1 MNVFSIWGTGKTLP
15 WMEPDDP
22 ICDAIAMLLPDLWK
36 AARDCGLD
44 PDNPPHLTK
53 ITKTLSD

>member
-22 ICDAIAMLLPDLWK
+22 ICDAIAMLLPDLCRNREGC
-36 AARDCGLD
+36 AGLD

-53 ITKTLSD
+53 ITKTL